1 MGQKSASMGMP
12 LVLAGVVVAACTS
25 SSSGSPAPAPA
36 ADDAAAVSAVAA
48 DAPADTQEAA
58 DSAGPDHPPV
68 HHKEAATTDAGPDGV
83 TDRSLDADAGPDA
96 VTDADVCTPLQVLRY
111 ESPGCG
117 VDAVAV
123 CGGFAQDACANRV
136 CGCDGT
142 DVVMC
147 DYSPVPWAHV
157 GSCSGAA
164 DPSSK

>member
-1 MGQKSASMGMP
+1 MP
-12 LVLAGVVVAACTS
+12 
-25 SSSGSPAPAPA
+25 
-36 ADDAAAVSAVAA
+36 DDA
-48 DAPADTQEAA
+48 
-58 DSAGPDHPPV
+58 PV
-68 HHKEAATTDAGPDGV
+68 DHKEAATTDAGPDGV

-96 VTDADVCTPLQVLRY
+96 VTDADVCTPPQVLRY

-164 DPSSK
+164 DP